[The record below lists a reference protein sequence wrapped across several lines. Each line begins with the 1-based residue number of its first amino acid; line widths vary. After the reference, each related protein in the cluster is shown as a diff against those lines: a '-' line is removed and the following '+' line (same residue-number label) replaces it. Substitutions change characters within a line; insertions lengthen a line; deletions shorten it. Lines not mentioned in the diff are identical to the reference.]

1 MEEHDSG
8 CEFNA
13 DDSSDIVMRRRH
25 DNPKK
30 KVSEGAHRK
39 TMLINNNDELVR
51 IAEELYNKD
60 IEKCKEN
67 NLLVDDKD
75 KGGKDLRRNS
85 SGYYSNTSEHGSHGN
100 AVNGKRDCLTNKTNS
115 GVTKKDSIKCPEFA
129 HVKSKVD
136 TGLGLKKATS
146 IAGSQSRTREPLS
159 SLHQKKSDP
168 IAPAQYNRKYS
179 ASFKVPELPSSGF
192 NRNATTRRSL
202 TRLFSRNSDKSNKK
216 NEKDSANGIKTPFGE
231 VNKPLVNSQADE
243 KRSQFV
249 NKRSLTS
256 LSLFNSSK
264 KEDDASSEQVNK
276 ERKNSFGRLRGAR
289 SSLDLS
295 SIGFGSI
302 SRASSKVALTD
313 LKEEGS
319 DTNPVK
325 SESNKIKSDRP
336 WFDLTR
342 VWKDQTKDLP
352 SDDMFHKM
360 RKERSGRAK
369 TVPSRLGSL
378 ESSSV
383 TDLSSVP
390 TTFPNC
396 QTPSTLK
403 KTVNLLS
410 PEVLTNWYEKRKKV
424 ENLYGPRRNSI
435 SNLFFHPEKKQSS
448 PLVELRNGD
457 KLRKS
462 MLNLE
467 ELLMGESGSN
477 HGSGKG
483 VQRSESAKLTN
494 ERHRWRGKGIQRS
507 ESARLI
513 NMRQPQLQP
522 RQNSH
527 PNLVHQQ
534 SYSSS
539 SSSLA
544 DRSSL
549 ESPSKLTTYSL
560 SNTDYSLPDNSSVS
574 CDSDLEA
581 EADPPDWRH
590 TISEEELKN
599 LSSKEL
605 KRQDV
610 INELFHTEK
619 SHVRNL
625 KVLHGVFRRPLLET
639 GRMPKEVVDRIF
651 PNLDEV
657 LNMHQRYNSAMKMR
671 VKQGFPIGDIC
682 DILADMFLGANGDR
696 LVQVCGEFSKNQ
708 NSTIEE
714 LKRIRS
720 RDAKLEQFLSDIER
734 NPACRRLQLQ
744 SILPCEHQ
752 RLVKYP
758 LLLEQIAKH
767 TEKTQDNPEYETV
780 KAATERTKEILDC
793 IDKQV
798 AEQQNR
804 LRLAE
809 IQSNLDTSGLDKM
822 GSDHPIF
829 LEYRNLDL
837 LNHSL
842 IHDGS
847 LTMKLGDTKRVK
859 SLHVVL
865 LEDCMMLLQKQG
877 DKYLLKFH
885 SSSAGQAPGK
895 EDSRRLFHSPIIKFS
910 TMLVR
915 PVATDKRAFY
925 LLNTT
930 ERGPQIYELL
940 ANSAAERSKWIKHI
954 TEASNAYKCRDGMPK
969 TKSEPE
975 QLGASEKNQ
984 KIDLRS
990 QSFRDQTNSPRME
1003 RAERQNSSP
1012 PEGLT
1017 LPKKDEDETSESG
1030 STTPSAPKKRLQ
1042 RVEILKIVDSPPMVD
1057 PSQVL
1062 VNQATVLVADPV
1074 VTPFEK
1080 LRQKDE
1086 EVSRILEEKQ
1096 RLISEILHI
1105 NDDEFDTIADV
1116 AANATYNKDARD
1128 ILLAALSQ
1136 AKSLTSFVNTNLK
1149 ITEEDLVA
1157 RSSPAREIPSTARS
1171 VLGPS
1176 GEQLVQITTSMNQHL
1191 TDLLAVM
1198 QDRDEEREM
1207 LKRELAKSQEQIRG
1221 FFRSDSTRSF
1231 PSQFSSSRPNSFISI
1246 ESDPADLES
1255 EPRPNSL
1262 LSFSSDTADVVVD
1275 SDEDNTVLNN
1285 QADTALSGCPELTS
1299 ILNSNQSSAP
1309 DIDLTPTEER
1319 LPSPALSSPPTHSSS
1334 PIQTSPPQDHLP
1346 RQQAVKGAEEEDE
1359 LSGDTRRFCVRDTVR
1374 NTPHTR
1380 VLSPIDL
1387 RARRNKY
1394 STYDRRKDARTR
1406 TDNRY
1411 PIQNQSRH

>member
-1 MEEHDSG
+1 
-8 CEFNA
+8 
-13 DDSSDIVMRRRH
+13 
-25 DNPKK
+25 
-30 KVSEGAHRK
+30 
-39 TMLINNNDELVR
+39 
-51 IAEELYNKD
+51 
-60 IEKCKEN
+60 
-67 NLLVDDKD
+67 
-75 KGGKDLRRNS
+75 
-85 SGYYSNTSEHGSHGN
+85 
-100 AVNGKRDCLTNKTNS
+100 
-115 GVTKKDSIKCPEFA
+115 
-129 HVKSKVD
+129 
-136 TGLGLKKATS
+136 
-146 IAGSQSRTREPLS
+146 
-159 SLHQKKSDP
+159 
-168 IAPAQYNRKYS
+168 
-179 ASFKVPELPSSGF
+179 
-192 NRNATTRRSL
+192 
-202 TRLFSRNSDKSNKK
+202 
-216 NEKDSANGIKTPFGE
+216 
-231 VNKPLVNSQADE
+231 
-243 KRSQFV
+243 
-249 NKRSLTS
+249 
-256 LSLFNSSK
+256 
-264 KEDDASSEQVNK
+264 
-276 ERKNSFGRLRGAR
+276 
-289 SSLDLS
+289 
-295 SIGFGSI
+295 
-302 SRASSKVALTD
+302 
-313 LKEEGS
+313 
-319 DTNPVK
+319 
-325 SESNKIKSDRP
+325 
-336 WFDLTR
+336 
-342 VWKDQTKDLP
+342 
-352 SDDMFHKM
+352 
-360 RKERSGRAK
+360 
-369 TVPSRLGSL
+369 
-378 ESSSV
+378 
-383 TDLSSVP
+383 
-390 TTFPNC
+390 
-396 QTPSTLK
+396 
-403 KTVNLLS
+403 
-410 PEVLTNWYEKRKKV
+410 
-424 ENLYGPRRNSI
+424 
-435 SNLFFHPEKKQSS
+435 
-448 PLVELRNGD
+448 
-457 KLRKS
+457 
-462 MLNLE
+462 
-467 ELLMGESGSN
+467 
-477 HGSGKG
+477 
-483 VQRSESAKLTN
+483 
-494 ERHRWRGKGIQRS
+494 
-507 ESARLI
+507 
-513 NMRQPQLQP
+513 
-522 RQNSH
+522 
-527 PNLVHQQ
+527 
-534 SYSSS
+534 
-539 SSSLA
+539 
-544 DRSSL
+544 
-549 ESPSKLTTYSL
+549 
-560 SNTDYSLPDNSSVS
+560 
-574 CDSDLEA
+574 
-581 EADPPDWRH
+581 
-590 TISEEELKN
+590 
-599 LSSKEL
+599 
-605 KRQDV
+605 
-610 INELFHTEK
+610 
-619 SHVRNL
+619 
-625 KVLHGVFRRPLLET
+625 
-639 GRMPKEVVDRIF
+639 MPKEVVDRIF

-657 LNMHQRYNSAMKMR
+657 LAVHQRYNSAMKMR

-682 DILADMFLGANGDR
+682 DILSDMFLGANGDR

-780 KAATERTKEILDC
+780 KAVTERTKEILDC

-829 LEYRNLDL
+829 KEYRDLDL
-837 LNHSL
+837 MNHSL

-885 SSSAGQAPGK
+885 SSSSGQAPGK

-940 ANSAAERSKWIKHI
+940 ASSAAERSKWIKHI

-1017 LPKKDEDETSESG
+1017 IPKKEEDEVSESG

-1074 VTPFEK
+1074 ITPFEK

-1105 NDDEFDTIADV
+1105 NDDDFDTIADV

-1136 AKSLTSFVNTNLK
+1136 AKSLTSFVNSNLK
-1149 ITEEDLVA
+1149 ITEEDLVVS
-1157 RSSPAREIPSTARS
+1157 RSSPAKEIPSGARS

-1191 TDLLAVM
+1191 TDLLAIM

-1255 EPRPNSL
+1255 DPRPNSL

-1275 SDEDNTVLNN
+1275 SDEDTSGVTAGDPQVEL
-1285 QADTALSGCPELTS
+1285 ALSACPELTS
-1299 ILNSNQSSAP
+1299 LLNSNQSSAP

-1319 LPSPALSSPPTHSSS
+1319 LPSPALSSPPTHCSS
-1334 PIQTSPPQDHLP
+1334 PIQSSPPQDQLMRP
-1346 RQQAVKGAEEEDE
+1346 QPSKGTQEEDASE
-1359 LSGDTRRFCVRDTVR
+1359 DSRRFCVRDTLQKEW
-1374 NTPHTR
+1374 TPDHEE
-1380 VLSPIDL
+1380 DL
-1387 RARRNKY
+1387 KVV
-1394 STYDRRKDARTR
+1394 
-1406 TDNRY
+1406 
-1411 PIQNQSRH
+1411 